1 MLNLGITPELLI
13 EIIRYSNNN
22 TAAFFLTKL
31 SNYPII
37 GDFLYLF
44 IEVSVSV
51 NIIDVMSRL
60 HKAVKIPTDFT
71 STFVLWMMHDISQKQ
86 DNDKEKS
93 KLAKLAASFIKSF
106 IRNNILDFKN
116 H

>member
-1 MLNLGITPELLI
+1 MQ
-13 EIIRYSNNN
+13 IIKNANNN

-37 GDFLYLF
+37 GDYLYMF
-44 IEVSVSV
+44 IETPVSI
-51 NIIDVMSRL
+51 NIIDVLSRV
-60 HKAVKIPTDFT
+60 HKAVKIPNDFT
-71 STFVLWMMHDISQKQ
+71 ITFVLWMMQDISQKDDQ
-86 DNDKEKS
+86 DITKP

-116 H
+116 HE